1 MSFLDPILAGLEILF
16 SWPAI
21 GWMVIG
27 VIAGII
33 VGALPGMGAS
43 LGMAIVLPL
52 TLPLS
57 GVNALILLVG
67 IYSGSMYGGS
77 IAAILINA
85 PGTAGS
91 AATTLDGYPMSR
103 QGKAK
108 NAIAI
113 SATSSALGGTFSL
126 ITLLVLMPV
135 LIELVLL
142 FQTPEYFAVAVL
154 GLSLIVVV
162 ARGSVAKGVLSGAF
176 GVLLATVGI
185 APMTPTQRYT
195 FGRLDL
201 FDGLDFIAILI
212 GLFAI
217 AEMIKLASEKGGIA
231 QGDVSFSGSI
241 VDGIKEALSKPVTMV
256 KSAYIGMIVGAIP
269 GGGSSAANFLSY
281 GEAMRS
287 ASDPD
292 EFGEGSTEGLV
303 ASEASNN
310 GTIGGS
316 IIPTISFGI
325 PGSGATAVLL
335 GGLLMHGL
343 RPGPELFSAE
353 AATTYAMLLSILF
366 GNLVILSVGLLIV
379 TRASYITKITTTTI
393 IPMVI
398 MLSALGGI
406 ALRTNWVDVLTVFA
420 LGVLGYWMLKS
431 NYSVIAFVLGAIL
444 GPIAEENFV
453 RSLQLS
459 DGSYMI
465 FATRPI
471 TAALLLATLAIL
483 VGPVLKDLYER
494 SNRSATT

>member
-1 MSFLDPILAGLEILF
+1 MSLHEPILAGLEILF
-16 SWPAI
+16 SWPTI
-21 GWMVIG
+21 GWMVLGVVIG
-27 VIAGII
+27 IVI
-33 VGALPGMGAS
+33 GALPGMGAS
-43 LGMAIVLPL
+43 LGMAIALPL
-52 TLPLS
+52 TLPLQS
-57 GVNALILLVG
+57 VNALILLVG

-77 IAAILINA
+77 IAAILINV

-91 AATTLDGYPMSR
+91 AATTLDGYPRSR
-103 QGKAK
+103 MGEAK

-113 SATSSALGGTFSL
+113 SATSSAIGGTFSL
-126 ITLLVLMPV
+126 ITLLLLMPI
-135 LIELVLL
+135 LIEVVLL

-162 ARGSVAKGVLSGAF
+162 ARGSIVKGILSGAF

-195 FGRLDL
+195 FGRLQL
-201 FDGLDFIAILI
+201 MDGLDFIAILI

-217 AEMIKLASEKGGIA
+217 AEMIKLASEGTIA
-231 QGDVSFSGSI
+231 KNDVDISGNTVS
-241 VDGIKEALSKPVTMV
+241 GIKEALSKPVTMI
-256 KSAYIGMIVGAIP
+256 KSSYIGMLVGAIP

-287 ASDPD
+287 SSNPD

-343 RPGPELFSAE
+343 RPGPQLFE
-353 AATTYAMLLSILF
+353 AQAGTTYAMLLSILV
-366 GNLVILSVGLLIV
+366 GNVVILAVGLLLI
-379 TRASYITKITTTTI
+379 TRASYITKISTTTI

-398 MLSALGGI
+398 VLSSLGGI
-406 ALRTNWVDVLTVFA
+406 ALRSNWVDVVTVFL
-420 LGVLGYWMLKS
+420 LGVLGYWMMQS

-444 GPIAEENFV
+444 GPIAEENFI

-471 TAALLLATLAIL
+471 TATILLAAFLIL
-483 VGPVLKDLYER
+483 FGPILKQLYER
-494 SNRSATT
+494 TSGAITS

>member
-1 MSFLDPILAGLEILF
+1 MSVIEPIFAGLELLF
-16 SWPAI
+16 SWPTL
-21 GWMVIG
+21 GWMILG
-27 VIAGII
+27 VAVGII
-33 VGALPGMGAS
+33 VGALPGLGAS

-57 GVNALILLVG
+57 GANALILLVG

-91 AATTLDGYPMSR
+91 AASTLDGYPMSR
-103 QGKAK
+103 AGKAK

-113 SATSSALGGTFSL
+113 SATSSALGGTFGL
-126 ITLLVLMPV
+126 VTLLLLMPV

-142 FQTPEYFAVAVL
+142 FQTPEYFAVSVL

-162 ARGSVAKGVLSGAF
+162 ARGSVMKGVLSGAF
-176 GVLLATVGI
+176 GVLLATVGV
-185 APMTPTQRYT
+185 APMTPTRRYT
-195 FGRLDL
+195 FDMLVL
-201 FDGLDFIAILI
+201 YDGISFIAVLI

-217 AEMIKLASEKGGIA
+217 AEMIKIASEKGGIA
-231 QGDVSFSGSI
+231 KGGLDFSGSI
-241 VDGIKEALSKPVTMV
+241 RDGMRDALSKPVTMI
-256 KSAYIGMIVGAIP
+256 KSSYIGMAVGAIP
-269 GGGSSAANFLSY
+269 GGGSSVANFLSY

-287 ASDPD
+287 SKNPD
-292 EFGEGSTEGLV
+292 EFGTGAVEGLV

-343 RPGPELFSAE
+343 RPGPQLFEAE
-353 AATTYAMLLSILF
+353 AATTYAMLLSILV
-366 GNLVILSVGLLIV
+366 GNLVILTLGLLIV
-379 TRASYITKITTTTI
+379 TRASYITQISTTTI
-393 IPMVI
+393 IPMVVV
-398 MLSALGGI
+398 LSALG
-406 ALRTNWVDVLTVFA
+406 AMSLRSNWIDVLSIAA
-420 LGVLGYWMLKS
+420 LGVIGYWMLKA
-431 NYSVIAFVLGAIL
+431 NYSVIAFVLGVIL
-444 GPIAEENFV
+444 GPIAEENFI

-465 FATRPI
+465 FLTRPI
-471 TAALLLATLAIL
+471 SAILFVSTLLLLF
-483 VGPVLKDLYER
+483 GPIVKSVYEKR
-494 SNRSATT
+494 TGASG